1 MTIYLASNNR
11 HKKEEIAPLLSPHP
25 LLLPE
30 DAGIEFHCEE
40 RGATFLENA
49 LTKAQTLYD
58 LVKAPVLADD
68 SGLSVEALGGAPGV
82 RSARFGE
89 EAGRSLST
97 EEKNAL
103 LLRMLHGESDRR
115 AAFVSCMVL
124 LLSPQRF
131 YIVQETL
138 EGAIAH
144 EARGTHGF
152 GYDPIFLLP
161 DGRHLAELSLEEKN
175 RISHRGKAARKLR
188 LLMEDLT

>member
-11 HKKEEIAPLLSPHP
+11 HKKEEIAPLLSPHR

-30 DAGIEFHCEE
+30 EEGIEFRCEE
-40 RGATFLENA
+40 KGATFLENA
-49 LTKAQTLYD
+49 LAKAQALHD
-58 LVKAPVLADD
+58 LVSAPVLADD
-68 SGLSVEALGGAPGV
+68 SGLVVEALGGAPGV

-89 EAGRSLST
+89 EAGRSLSA

-103 LLRMLHGESDRR
+103 LLGMLDDESDRR
-115 AAFVSCMVL
+115 AAFVCCMVL

-138 EGAIAH
+138 EGTIAR
-144 EARGTHGF
+144 ESRGTHGF

-161 DGRHLAELSLEEKN
+161 DGRHLAEVSLEEKN